1 MRLLNS
7 PLLFIA
13 ILSAF
18 VWLAHA
24 SLHRDAGYDQSDV
37 TKLNNMVGKLTKKV
51 SADQKKA
58 LIIANIWN
66 IEASINPE
74 SVKQ

>member
-24 SLHRDAGYDQSDV
+24 ALHRDAGYAQSEV

-51 SADQKKA
+51 SVDQKKA